1 MLLLLIKVYGIF
13 LHAEIIRIITDV
25 DAEIDAALYRRYT
38 TPFAERSQLIQKI
51 ETVTLHV
58 GIIFSYLPNKKEQLL
73 APPLLR
79 TVRETFASYRSSVL

>member
-38 TPFAERSQLIQKI
+38 TPFADRSQLI
-51 ETVTLHV
+51 L
-58 GIIFSYLPNKKEQLL
+58 NL
-73 APPLLR
+73 AQF
-79 TVRETFASYRSSVL
+79 REYVVCIVP